1 MKGKTHAGIGAFT
14 FITIYDKIPGG
25 FSYLGLF
32 TVILASLIPDI
43 DHPKSIINKYI
54 LPFKNGKTKMV
65 VYLSLSLVILY
76 FDYLYVKTPALK
88 ALGISLI
95 FIAFSSH
102 RNGLTHSIVGLIV
115 FTMITGYLGKT
126 YNLPNLIYYFMTG
139 YGMHLVCDMLTKMG
153 IPLFYPFINKK
164 YSLPLT
170 YNPNSKSGSGF
181 ENFLMAAGLAY
192 TLYRLPKIF

>member
-54 LPFKNGKTKMV
+54 LPFKNSKTKMA
-65 VYLSLSLVILY
+65 VYLALAVVVLY
-76 FDYLYVKTPALK
+76 FDYLYVKAPALK
-88 ALGISLI
+88 ALGISLV

-115 FTMITGYLGKT
+115 FTMITGYLGET
-126 YNLPNLIYYFMTG
+126 YNLPNIIYYFMTG
-139 YGMHLVCDMLTKMG
+139 YGMHLGCDMLTKMG
-153 IPLFYPFINKK
+153 IPLFYPFIKKK

-170 YNPNSKSGSGF
+170 YNPNSKNGSGF
-181 ENFLMAAGLAY
+181 ENFLMVAGLAY
-192 TLYRLPKIF
+192 TLYRLPKIL